1 MTVEDATN
9 IIIGAC
15 RALHYVHSLGYVHA
29 DICSD
34 NFFVFR
40 EPETVSFS
48 LLRLHFWIFSSVFD
62 GKLLRLNV

>member
-40 EPETVSFS
+40 EPETVSLF
-48 LLRLHFWIFSSVFD
+48 SVFVF
-62 GKLLRLNV
+62 GYFLRFLILESS